1 MVTDRRALNN
11 DLKHSYPSLDL
22 ILILNYNR
30 SRSKRGEKKKQ
41 ALIPVIPLMAWIFC
55 FSALLFILRCF

>member
-11 DLKHSYPSLDL
+11 DLKPSYPSLDL

-30 SRSKRGEKKKQ
+30 SCSKKERKKNQ

-55 FSALLFILRCF
+55 FSALLFIQRCF

>member
-11 DLKHSYPSLDL
+11 ALKPSYPSLDL

-30 SRSKRGEKKKQ
+30 SRSKKQ
-41 ALIPVIPLMAWIFC
+41 RRKYKALIPVIPLMAWIFS
-55 FSALLFILRCF
+55 FSALLFI